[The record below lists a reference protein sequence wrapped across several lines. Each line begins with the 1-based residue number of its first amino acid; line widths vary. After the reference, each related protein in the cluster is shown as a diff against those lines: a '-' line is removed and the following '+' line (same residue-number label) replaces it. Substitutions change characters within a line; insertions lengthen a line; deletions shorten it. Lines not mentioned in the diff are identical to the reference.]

1 MEKRFQFENKVYY
14 KKYRRKKISSK
25 RYVITILFI
34 VFLLIAALL
43 NKAFLTPGLFLIM
56 VLLLSLIT
64 IPKSELKNEGYF
76 HVHAELEVSSCGI
89 RLINKN
95 FDKFDGFGL
104 RDEETFMSAENI
116 ENIYFSKELLSLC
129 ITGKGNMDMRFLK
142 KKKNHT
148 VKVRNMYVYAEQEKI
163 QDMIH
168 TMETALNMEI
178 KTVK

>member
-1 MEKRFQFENKVYY
+1 MEKRFQFENKVYL

-43 NKAFLTPGLFLIM
+43 NNAFLVPGLFLIM

-64 IPKSELKNEGYF
+64 ISKSELQSEGYY
-76 HVHAELEVSSCGI
+76 HVHAELEVSSDGI

-104 RDEETFMSAENI
+104 RD
-116 ENIYFSKELLSLC
+116 
-129 ITGKGNMDMRFLK
+129 
-142 KKKNHT
+142 
-148 VKVRNMYVYAEQEKI
+148 
-163 QDMIH
+163 
-168 TMETALNMEI
+168 
-178 KTVK
+178 